1 MGKDKQLFEKPI
13 WNALAQVAD
22 FAILNV
28 LWIFCSLPIVTLG
41 AATTALYDC
50 MIKIIGQRDQ
60 GIAAMFFHSFRS
72 NLKQGA
78 VLTLVSA
85 ISGFFLL
92 CDLRFF
98 GMLDG
103 LVFKLAFA
111 VFAILGVFWVITV
124 SYVFPILAQFDNTV
138 IGHIRSA
145 FLVGLM
151 NLKRTIPIV
160 ILNMVPISIFL
171 FAPGVFLICMP
182 IWLLCGASLIAFFNS
197 KMLVPIF
204 NTYINDNEMN
214 VSENKG

>member
-13 WNALAQVAD
+13 WNALSQVAD

-28 LWIFCSLPIVTLG
+28 LWIICSLPIVTLG

-50 MIKIIGQRDQ
+50 MMKIIGQRDQ
-60 GIAAMFFHSFRS
+60 CIVSMFFRSFRR
-72 NLKQGA
+72 NLKQGT
-78 VLTLVSA
+78 VLTLLSA

-92 CDLRFF
+92 CDLRYF
-98 GMLDG
+98 GILDG
-103 LVFKLAFA
+103 MVFKLAFA
-111 VFAILGVFWVITV
+111 IFAILGVFWVITI

-138 IGHIRSA
+138 MGHIRSA
-145 FLVGLM
+145 VLVGLM

-160 ILNMVPISIFL
+160 ILNMVPIGIFL
-171 FAPGVFLICMP
+171 FAPSVFLMCMP

-204 NTYINDNEMN
+204 NTYINDNGTN